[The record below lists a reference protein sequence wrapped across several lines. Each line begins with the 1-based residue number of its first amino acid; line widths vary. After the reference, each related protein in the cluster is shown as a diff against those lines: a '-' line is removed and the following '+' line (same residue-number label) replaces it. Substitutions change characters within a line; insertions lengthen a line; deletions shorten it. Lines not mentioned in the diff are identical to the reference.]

1 MRHIQERCGRVRKIG
16 EFVIKAKV
24 GNGISTYRFDQKDY
38 ALEIVKQLNEEGIV
52 FETNFAYE
60 TPENE

>member
-1 MRHIQERCGRVRKIG
+1 M
-16 EFVIKAKV
+16 IKAKV

-38 ALEIVKQLNEEGIV
+38 AMEIVKQLNEEGIE

-60 TPENE
+60 TQKNE

>member
-1 MRHIQERCGRVRKIG
+1 MRKIG

-38 ALEIVKQLNEEGIV
+38 ALEIVKQLKEDGIE

-60 TPENE
+60 MPSSE